1 MSNFNKVIL
10 AGNMTR
16 DPELRD
22 AGSSQVCEFGI
33 AINRKWKGQ
42 GGQQQEDV
50 CYVDCTAWARTAE
63 VIDQYFEKGKPILI
77 EGRLQLDQW
86 QDRQT
91 GDNRSKLKVVVE
103 RFEFL
108 GDGGGQAPAVV
119 KNNRPAAQQE
129 APANDDEEIPF

>member
-22 AGSSQVCEFGI
+22 AGSSKVCEFGV
-33 AINRKWKGQ
+33 AINRKWRSKDGQ
-42 GGQQQEDV
+42 DQEEV
-50 CYVDCTAWARTAE
+50 CFVDCTAWARTAE
-63 VIDQYFEKGKPILI
+63 VIDQYFEKGKPILV

-91 GDNRSKLKVVVE
+91 GANRSKLKVVVE

-108 GDGGGQAPAVV
+108 GDGQEAPAA